1 MRTIPAAAALMIAL
15 APLQF
20 SPTQDSA
27 KPKPPVSPPL
37 VAKIPAGGAALEF
50 DWPALEIGVAEY
62 DEGPTGATL
71 FRFPKKAHV
80 VVDARGGAPC
90 TILTEALQYGYAESE
105 PPFVDA
111 ICFAGGSCYGLEA
124 ASGVMDGLLE
134 ARGNSTR
141 WGEIAYVPGA
151 IVFDFTGRDNA
162 VHPDREL
169 GQAALKAAKSG
180 RFPLGSRGAGR
191 FVHCGSYFG
200 PRFMERSGQGGTFR
214 QIGLAKVAV
223 FTVVNALG
231 AIVGRDGAVARGNR
245 DPKTG
250 ARTSIETDL
259 RNGTRRVEWN
269 DPPTA
274 PPPKRNTTLT
284 LVVTNVRL
292 PFSELKRVA
301 IEVHSSM
308 ARAIQPFHTPWD
320 GDTLFAATT
329 AEVDDAALGSIG
341 VAMAASDLAWD
352 AIASA
357 ESHAEDDPPAA
368 KRTEK

>member
-1 MRTIPAAAALMIAL
+1 MRTISAVAAVAMAL
-15 APLQF
+15 
-20 SPTQDSA
+20 TVQDGA
-27 KPKPPVSPPL
+27 TKKPL
-37 VAKIPAGGAALEF
+37 VAKVPSGGAALEF

-71 FRFPKKAHV
+71 FRFPKRAHV

-90 TILTEALQYGYAESE
+90 TILTEALQYGYAEAD

-124 ASGVMDGLLE
+124 ACGVMDGLLDE
-134 ARGNSTR
+134 RRGSTGR
-141 WGEIAYVPGA
+141 GEIAYVPGA

-169 GQAALKAAKSG
+169 GRAALKGAKSG

-191 FVHCGSYFG
+191 FVHCGSFFG

-214 QIGLAKVAV
+214 QIGLAKIAV

-231 AIVGRDGAVARGNR
+231 AIVGRDGAVVRGNR

-250 ARTSIETDL
+250 ARTSIEADL
-259 RNGTRRVEWN
+259 RDGTRRNEWN
-269 DPPTA
+269 DEATKTPPPATA

-284 LVVTNVRL
+284 LVVTNLRL

-357 ESHAEDDPPAA
+357 ESHAEDDPPAT
-368 KRTEK
+368 KRTDH

>member
-1 MRTIPAAAALMIAL
+1 MRTITTAVLTMAL
-15 APLQF
+15 AV
-20 SPTQDSA
+20 QDAA
-27 KPKPPVSPPL
+27 KPKPL
-37 VAKIPAGGAALEF
+37 VAKIPAGGPQLEF
-50 DWPALEIGVAEY
+50 DWPALEVGVAEY
-62 DEGPTGATL
+62 DAGPTGVTL

-80 VVDARGGAPC
+80 AVDGRGGAPC
-90 TILTEALQYGYAESE
+90 TILTEALQYGYAESD

-134 ARGNSTR
+134 ERHGSTR

-151 IVFDFTGRDNA
+151 IVFDFTGRANA

-169 GQAALKAAKSG
+169 GQIALKAAQSG

-191 FVHCGSYFG
+191 FVHCGSFFG
-200 PRFMERSGQGGTFR
+200 PRFMERSGQGGAFR
-214 QIGLAKVAV
+214 QIGATKVAV

-231 AIVGRDGAVARGNR
+231 AIVGRDGAVVRGNR

-250 ARTSIETDL
+250 VRTTIETDL
-259 RNGTRRVEWN
+259 RNGTRRNEWN
-269 DPPTA
+269 DDPATPPA

-284 LVVTNVRL
+284 LVVTNQRL
-292 PFSELKRVA
+292 AFSDLKRVA

-329 AEVDDAALGSIG
+329 AEVDDAAVGSMG
-341 VAMAASDLAWD
+341 VAMTASDLAWD
-352 AIASA
+352 AITSA
-357 ESHAEDDPPAA
+357 ESHAEDDPPAP
-368 KRTEK
+368 KRAEH